1 MGYINVKDLC
11 YSIGGCAVLE
21 ERLQHFIDDV
31 GALHM
36 VSIAKR
42 HGSVHMFV
50 IHSICEAKVVHMLEY
65 FPVGENATVP
75 EIVADQVE
83 AEFGE
88 VEVEVQCDGA
98 EQVQPESGEVEG
110 EVHVRGE
117 AEVHVQNESHEVDN
131 EVQNETHNE
140 GVQEQNVEEVEVE
153 DGCSRDNIDEDSDGL
168 IHVDID
174 CDPNVGGSYWTSTM

>member
-1 MGYINVKDLC
+1 M
-11 YSIGGCAVLE
+11 LE

-42 HGSVHMFV
+42 HGEVHMFV
-50 IHSICEAKVVHMLEY
+50 IHSIFEAEVVHMLEY
-65 FPVGENATVP
+65 FPVWENATVP

-98 EQVQPESGEVEG
+98 
-110 EVHVRGE
+110 
-117 AEVHVQNESHEVDN
+117 
-131 EVQNETHNE
+131 
-140 GVQEQNVEEVEVE
+140 
-153 DGCSRDNIDEDSDGL
+153 
-168 IHVDID
+168 
-174 CDPNVGGSYWTSTM
+174 